1 MGGRKLGFELLE
13 FIEGEVWLSC
23 ACGNEVGVEFEVREV
38 FAVGAVVAGEPV
50 EEVIEF
56 LDEVTSIFGGDGF
69 GVVGCCVAYF
79 VNDAEFGEKV
89 VLEVVFKGLLVN

>member
-1 MGGRKLGFELLE
+1 MQVDVSKIIAYEN
-13 FIEGEVWLSC
+13 
-23 ACGNEVGVEFEVREV
+23 NEMSQ
-38 FAVGAVVAGEPV
+38 

-56 LDEVTSIFGGDGF
+56 LDEATSIFGGDGF

-89 VLEVVFKGLLVN
+89 DLEAVFKGLLVN